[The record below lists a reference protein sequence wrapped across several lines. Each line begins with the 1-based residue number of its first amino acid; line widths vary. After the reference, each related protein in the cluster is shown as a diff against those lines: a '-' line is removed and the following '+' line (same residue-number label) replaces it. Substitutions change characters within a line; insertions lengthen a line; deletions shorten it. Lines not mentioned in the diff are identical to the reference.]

1 VLNKE
6 GKRKVAALAGLNK
19 HGDRVFSAAA
29 EALLKAYPNLV
40 QRYSKHLLGRRPDHP
55 WIVRNKDFFTTEIV
69 ADSRGTAAVPM
80 GVNQTAVPA
89 LEIISWLFKEAKEAA
104 RHHVRASV
112 VSAVIAVPPFFTQWE
127 RAALLQAAKMA
138 GLEVLSLVN
147 EGTAVAI
154 DYFVSRT
161 IGEEPKLV
169 MLYDMGD
176 VSTKVRLRRKNEC
189 LCCSSCLHGHVGHFG
204 SIRSREERKGWRE
217 GYSPSHSG

>member
-1 VLNKE
+1 M
-6 GKRKVAALAGLNK
+6 AALAGLNK

-29 EALLKAYPNLV
+29 ESLLKAYPTLV
-40 QRYSKHLLGRRPDHP
+40 QRYTKHLLGRRPDHP
-55 WIVRNKDFFTTEIV
+55 WIVKNKDFFTTPV
-69 ADSRGTAAVPM
+69 LADSRGTAALPM
-80 GVNQTAVPA
+80 GTNNSVVPA
-89 LEIISWLFKEAKEAA
+89 LEIVSWLFKEAREAA
-104 RHHVRASV
+104 RHHARASV

-161 IGEEPKLV
+161 IGDEPKLV

-176 VSTKVRLRRKNEC
+176 VSTKVRREVMH
-189 LCCSSCLHGHVGHFG
+189 SCFI
-204 SIRSREERKGWRE
+204 SIVCK
-217 GYSPSHSG
+217 P